1 MKKYRDY
8 YFLKAK
14 QENYPARSVYKLK
27 EMDDR
32 FHILKAGMHVL
43 DLGAA
48 PGSWSLGAAEKIGKT
63 GVVLAA
69 DIQETLTVFPDNVLF
84 MQEDVFER
92 SAEFEAVLAKFAPF
106 DLVMSDMA
114 PFTTGNKFT
123 DQSRSHELCVQ
134 ALEIAKLYLK
144 PGGNFVVKIF
154 MGPDVQEYLV
164 TLRKLFV
171 KVQGFKPQSSR
182 SESKETFYLG
192 FGFQG

>member
-1 MKKYRDY
+1 MKKYSDY

-27 EMDDR
+27 EMDSR

-48 PGSWSLGAAEKIGKT
+48 PGSWSLGAAEKVGKT
-63 GVVLAA
+63 GLVLAA

-92 SAEFEAVLAKFAPF
+92 SAEFEAVLTKFAPF

-114 PFTTGNKFT
+114 PFTTGNKFI
-123 DQSRSHELCVQ
+123 DQSRSHDLCVQ
-134 ALEIAKLYLK
+134 ALAIA
-144 PGGNFVVKIF
+144 
-154 MGPDVQEYLV
+154 
-164 TLRKLFV
+164 
-171 KVQGFKPQSSR
+171 
-182 SESKETFYLG
+182 
-192 FGFQG
+192 